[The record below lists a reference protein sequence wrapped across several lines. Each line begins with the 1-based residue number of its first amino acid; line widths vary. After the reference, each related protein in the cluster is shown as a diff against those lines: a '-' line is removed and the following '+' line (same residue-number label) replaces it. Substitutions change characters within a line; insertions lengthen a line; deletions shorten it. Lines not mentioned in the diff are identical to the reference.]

1 MAHTLIKWH
10 LREIMARYNVKAI
23 DLAREMGVSNNA
35 VSNLR
40 KADTMPRI
48 DGETLNKICLSLQ
61 RLSREDVTIS
71 DLVEF
76 IPDEEAIA

>member
-1 MAHTLIKWH
+1 
-10 LREIMARYNVKAI
+10 MARYNVKAI
-23 DLAREMGVSNNA
+23 DLAKEMGVSNNA

-48 DGETLNKICLSLQ
+48 DGETLNKICFALQ
-61 RLSREDVTIS
+61 KLSRTSVTVS

-76 IPDEEAIA
+76 LDDEVSA